1 MSAELAAVVGVGVDM
16 ISVDR
21 LAGSVARQPSI
32 VERLFTESERTLIA
46 RGDSDHARARSMAGR
61 FAAKEAVMKALGVG
75 LGEVDFADIE
85 VVGGRGSAPRI
96 ALHGRAAARAEALG
110 VGSVSFSM
118 SHDGGMA
125 IAFVVASRNV

>member
-46 RGDSDHARARSMAGR
+46 GDSDHARARSMAGR